1 MPDRDSPQPSRQP
14 DVSPSPGFRLIP
26 ARTTYLEMLRDEVP
40 DPPAPPPGWSVSRW
54 RRPPLAEYRALFSAV
69 GGEWGWA
76 GRLLLGDEEL
86 RATLDDPSTEVYRL
100 RRGSR
105 VAGFSELCRRPEGQ
119 VEIVYFGLAPGFIGR
134 GLGGFLLR
142 WTIHRAWRGPGRRS
156 RSANAATR
164 RLWLHTCDHDH
175 PSALA
180 IYRRAGFHVYDERLE
195 MSAYPEAF
203 VERRSTGLVRSGRP
217 PVSGSGAGKRP
228 GRA

>member
-1 MPDRDSPQPSRQP
+1 MRDPDSPRPLPPP
-14 DVSPSPGFRLIP
+14 DQSPPPGFRLIP

-40 DPPAPPPGWSVSRW
+40 DLPAPPPGWTVSRW
-54 RRPPLAEYRALFSAV
+54 HRPPLQEYRALFSAV

-86 RATLDDPSTEVYRL
+86 RATLDDPATEIYRL
-100 RRGSR
+100 RRGPR
-105 VAGFSELCRRPEGQ
+105 VAGFSELCRRPDGQ
-119 VEIVYFGLAPGFIGR
+119 VEIVYFGLSPEFIGR

-142 WTIHRAWRGPGRRS
+142 WTIHRAWQARGRGP
-156 RSANAATR
+156 RSANVATR
-164 RLWLHTCDHDH
+164 RVWLHTCDHDH

-180 IYRRAGFHVYDERLE
+180 IYRRAGFHVYDERVE

-203 VERRSTGLVRSGRP
+203 VERRSRELARSGRP
-217 PVSGSGAGKRP
+217 PLSGSGAGRRP